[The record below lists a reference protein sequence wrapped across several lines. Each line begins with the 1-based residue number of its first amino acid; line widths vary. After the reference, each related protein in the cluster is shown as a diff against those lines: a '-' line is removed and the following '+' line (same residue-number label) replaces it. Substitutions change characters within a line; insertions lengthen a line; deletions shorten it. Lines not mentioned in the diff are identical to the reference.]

1 MRVLNDSKREKKHE
15 VLSKM
20 AYTPNY
26 TADDTAPAV
35 IDTLVKV
42 VVAFASLASVV
53 GLVIVYNFI
62 KKKSKGLF

>member
-1 MRVLNDSKREKKHE
+1 
-15 VLSKM
+15 M

-26 TADDTAPAV
+26 TAEDTAPAV

-62 KKKSKGLF
+62 KKKAKGIF